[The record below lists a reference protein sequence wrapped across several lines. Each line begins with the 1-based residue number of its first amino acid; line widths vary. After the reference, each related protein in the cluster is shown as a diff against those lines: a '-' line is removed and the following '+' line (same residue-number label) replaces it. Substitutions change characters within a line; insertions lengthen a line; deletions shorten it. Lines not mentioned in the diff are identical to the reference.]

1 MLPKVL
7 RRTWNE
13 STMNL
18 VWIVDDDEE
27 MGRAVSLMLK
37 LLDYETKYF
46 FHPRLAAQALL
57 AGGQPDLM
65 VLDINMPEVSGLDM
79 LEFLRRRKEWNNLPV
94 IMLSSEA
101 ADIMV
106 DKAMQ
111 MGADGYVMKPV
122 TIDELEKVMSQAFY
136 KHIIK

>member
-1 MLPKVL
+1 MKQ
-7 RRTWNE
+7 
-13 STMNL
+13 

-37 LLDYETKYF
+37 MLDCETKHF
-46 FHPRLAAQALL
+46 LHPRLAAQALL
-57 AGGQPDLM
+57 AGGKPDLM

-79 LEFLRRRKEWNNLPV
+79 LEFVRRRKEWKKMPV

-101 ADIMV
+101 ADVMV

-111 MGADGYVMKPV
+111 LGADGYVMKPV

-136 KHIIK
+136 RHII

>member
-1 MLPKVL
+1 MK
-7 RRTWNE
+7 T
-13 STMNL
+13 

-27 MGRAVSLMLK
+27 MGMAVSLMLK
-37 LLDYETKYF
+37 LLDCTSKHYLNA
-46 FHPRLAAQALL
+46 RLGAQALL
-57 AGGQPDLM
+57 AGPSPDLM
-65 VLDINMPEVSGLDM
+65 ILDINMPEVTGLDL
-79 LEFLRRRKEWNNLPV
+79 LEFIRRRKEWKDLPV

-106 DKAMQ
+106 DQAMLL
-111 MGADGYVMKPV
+111 GADGYVMKPV